1 MRSPSVR
8 TRGPYGFLSFSLVLA
23 FVVIFNSGVSANRH
37 GEGNVLSQF
46 PHSSAC
52 VSPVKPTITSNGP
65 ITLCAGGSVLLT
77 ASPGKSYKWSNGSTA
92 QSITVTRS
100 GVYGVEVTD
109 TNGCIGKADDVTV
122 TVAGRLAAPT
132 IEYTGTLLVC
142 QEGSVE
148 MSVPAQEGAAYVWKR
163 DGVLV
168 YDGSNE
174 YVAREAGVY
183 TVELSNFC
191 GGVRSTNRVEL
202 KIQEPMP
209 AFEVVAIGSTVF
221 CRGGS
226 VRLSVPEFKETTYAW
241 YRDGTRI
248 SGSSHV
254 LAAEEPG
261 TYTAEISNLC
271 GTFRSSKGQRVE
283 VLALPVQPTVQ
294 GAAACAKAAVTLTA
308 SGGSPGMYRWYQAAS
323 GGTAISGADAA
334 SFTTPELSASAT
346 YYVAITN
353 GQCESKRVPVKAII
367 NTKPAAPEIMAGSK
381 LDVCEGEAVVL
392 STQDNPGETYTWLR
406 DGQEIK
412 SGSSTLQVA
421 ESGEYSL
428 RVQNECGA
436 SLSSNK
442 VTVRVWSAPAAPA
455 VQNGSSCGPGSATL
469 TATGGA
475 AGEYRWYESATT
487 ATPLAGYADGTFT
500 TPFLNDS
507 RTYYVALVK
516 NGCEG
521 ERTPVQAWVY
531 PVPQAVASV
540 PDQDID
546 SGGSVRL
553 IGSGGES
560 YIWSPAVG
568 LDDPFAASPVATPEQ
583 TTRYTLTVK
592 NREGCED
599 TTSVVVTVRQLL
611 VIPNAF
617 SPNGDGVNDN
627 WEIENIEYFP
637 GVAVE
642 VYNRWGNLIF
652 ERANYQ
658 SDWNGTYRGAA
669 LPVGT
674 YFYVISIPGKSRFT
688 GYLNIVN

>member
-1 MRSPSVR
+1 M
-8 TRGPYGFLSFSLVLA
+8 
-23 FVVIFNSGVSANRH
+23 
-37 GEGNVLSQF
+37 
-46 PHSSAC
+46 
-52 VSPVKPTITSNGP
+52 KPTITANGP

-92 QSITVTRS
+92 QAITVTRS

-109 TNGCIGKADDVTV
+109 ASGCIGKADDVTV

-132 IEYTGTLLVC
+132 IVYSGTLLVC
-142 QEGSVE
+142 QKGSVQ

-191 GGVRSTNRVEL
+191 GAVRSTNRVEL

-209 AFEVVAIGSTVF
+209 AFEVVATGSTVF

-226 VRLSVPEFKETTYAW
+226 VRLSVPEYKETTYAW
-241 YRDGTRI
+241 HRDGTLV
-248 SGSSHV
+248 SGNKHFFV
-254 LAAEEPG
+254 AEEPG
-261 TYTAEISNLC
+261 IYTAEITNQC
-271 GTFRSSKGQRVE
+271 GTFRSSKGQQVK
-283 VLALPVQPTVQ
+283 VLALPTQPTVQ

-323 GGTAISGADAA
+323 GGAAIAGADAA

-353 GQCESKRVPVKAII
+353 GQCESKRVPVKATI
-367 NTKPAAPEIMAGSK
+367 NTKPAAPEIEADGR
-381 LDVCEGEAVVL
+381 LEVCEGGAVMLHTAAIQNV
-392 STQDNPGETYTWLR
+392 TYTWLR
-406 DGQEIK
+406 DGQEL
-412 SGSSTLQVA
+412 SGGSNTLQA
-421 ESGEYSL
+421 TESGEYSL
-428 RVQNECGA
+428 RVQNECGT

-442 VTVRVWSAPAAPA
+442 VTVRVWPAPAAPA
-455 VQNGSSCGPGSATL
+455 AQDGSSCGPGSVTL

-475 AGEYRWYESATT
+475 AGEYRWYESET
-487 ATPLAGYADGTFT
+487 APTPLAGSTDGTFT
-500 TPFLNDS
+500 TPALQDS

-521 ERTPVQAWVY
+521 ERTPVQALVY
-531 PVPQAVASV
+531 PVPEAVASL

-546 SGGSVRL
+546 SGESVRL
-553 IGSGGES
+553 NGSGGES
-560 YIWSPAVG
+560 YIWSPAAG
-568 LDDPFAASPVATPEQ
+568 LDDPLAASPVATPEQ